1 MNGLMMDFQLTLPTI
16 LKRAETYFP
25 HQEIVT
31 RMPDRSFHRYTFADF
46 GKRARQLAVALKGV
60 GLEPGDRVAT
70 LCWNHYQHLEAYLGI
85 PCGGFVLHT
94 LNLRLHPNDLGYIA
108 THAGDKALIVDK
120 SLLPLWE
127 QFADKTPI
135 EHVFVVEDSY
145 EELLAGA
152 DPDAYEDPQLD
163 EDTAA
168 AMCYTSGTT
177 GMPKGVLY
185 SHRSAV
191 LHTLGQALVAPLGL
205 HVTEAETLLPV
216 VPMFHANA
224 WGYPYT
230 CLMVGTKIVFPGPF
244 LDPETLLDDFEQEG
258 VTITAGVPTIW
269 MGILGMLDAE
279 PNRWN
284 LDKLKY
290 MLVGGSAAPRA
301 MIAGFR
307 QRHGKTVV
315 HGWGMTETSPLA
327 TTSDYVGDFRTADEE
342 TQLDVVAMQGLPLP
356 FVELRAMGDD
366 GKEIPWDGEAMG
378 ELEVRGPWVAVRLLR
393 HARAGR
399 ALDRGRLVQDR
410 RHRLVPPE
418 GLRDDQGPLEGRDQV
433 RRRVDLL
440 GRPRERADGAP
451 GDRRGGRDRDPARE
465 VGRAAA
471 GRLRLPRGQDRDRR
485 RAARVPRPELRQV
498 LAPGRVRVRRR
509 DPEDRGG
516 QVPQD
521 RAAGAV
527 REPTGFPVVEIRGKT
542 FIVTGG
548 RSGLGEATAAMLER
562 EGATAV
568 IADLPETDVTDAD
581 AVQALVESCSE
592 LHGAVNC
599 AGIGGGARVVGF
611 PLDRFRKI
619 VEVNLIG
626 TFNVLSLA
634 AAKLAENEPDE
645 EGTRGV
651 IVNTASNAAFDG
663 QIGQAAYSASKAGVA
678 GMTLPVARD
687 LASKGIRVVTI
698 APGPADTPMLGPM
711 REDIRESLVSQ
722 IPFPKRLGRAEDF
735 AALVKHIV
743 ENEYLNGEV
752 IRLDGALRMGP
763 R

>member
-1 MNGLMMDFQLTLPTI
+1 MKGLMMDFQLTLPTI

-46 GKRARQLAVALKGV
+46 GKRARQLAVALKGL

-108 THAGDKALIVDK
+108 THAGDKAVIVDK

-191 LHTLGQALVAPLGL
+191 LHTLGQALVGAARPARDREGDAAAGRAD
-205 HVTEAETLLPV
+205 VPRERVGLPV
-216 VPMFHANA
+216 HLPDGRARRSSSPA
-224 WGYPYT
+224 R
-230 CLMVGTKIVFPGPF
+230 F

-279 PNRWN
+279 PDRWN
-284 LDKLKY
+284 LEKLKY

-327 TTSDYVGDFRTADEE
+327 TTSDYVGDFRD
-342 TQLDVVAMQGLPLP
+342 GG
-356 FVELRAMGDD
+356 RGDAARRRRD
-366 GKEIPWDGEAMG
+366 AGPAAP
-378 ELEVRGPWVAVRLLR
+378 VRGA
-393 HARAGR
+393 ARDAATTAR
-399 ALDRGRLVQDR
+399 RSRGTAR
-410 RHRLVPPE
+410 RWASSRCAAPGSPSAYYDTPE
-418 GLRDDQGPLEGRDQV
+418 QAERWTEDGWFKTGDIASFHPKRLRDDQGPLEGRDQV
-433 RRRVDLL
+433 GRRVDLV

-471 GRLRLPRGQDRDRR
+471 RRLRP
-485 RAARVPRPELRQV
+485 AARARPRPPDELREFLAPELRQV
-498 LAPGRVRVRRR
+498 LAAGRVRVRRR
-509 DPEDRGG
+509 DPEDRGR

-527 REPTGFPVVEIRGKT
+527 REANRSR
-542 FIVTGG
+542 
-548 RSGLGEATAAMLER
+548 RSGDPGQDVHRHGWPLRARGGDRGDARARGRDRRDRRPAR
-562 EGATAV
+562 DGRDRRGRGA
-568 IADLPETDVTDAD
+568 
-581 AVQALVESCSE
+581 
-592 LHGAVNC
+592 
-599 AGIGGGARVVGF
+599 GARRLVRRAPRRRQLRRDRRRRPRRRLPAR
-611 PLDRFRKI
+611 PL
-619 VEVNLIG
+619 
-626 TFNVLSLA
+626 
-634 AAKLAENEPDE
+634 P
-645 EGTRGV
+645 
-651 IVNTASNAAFDG
+651 
-663 QIGQAAYSASKAGVA
+663 
-678 GMTLPVARD
+678 AR
-687 LASKGIRVVTI
+687 SSR
-698 APGPADTPMLGPM
+698 
-711 REDIRESLVSQ
+711 
-722 IPFPKRLGRAEDF
+722 
-735 AALVKHIV
+735 
-743 ENEYLNGEV
+743 
-752 IRLDGALRMGP
+752 
-763 R
+763 